1 MDAGLVRALGPQ
13 LDGALIDSHDSD
25 YAQARLVFNGMI
37 DRRPAA
43 IVRARS
49 MADVRRTVA
58 AAGEAGSLLA
68 VRCGGH
74 SFPGFSTCD
83 DGIVLDLSSLNRVA
97 VDAERRIAEVGGGA
111 LLGDVDR
118 GTARYGL
125 VAPAGV
131 VSHTGAGGLTLG
143 GGMGWLSRRLGLTID
158 SLLSA
163 EVCLADGRV
172 AQVSEASEP
181 ELFWGIRGGG
191 GNFGVVTRF
200 VFRLH
205 ELGPVLVGCWVY
217 PLSQMRTVLE
227 RYSEVSA
234 RAPRQLSTALTATA
248 AGIRVTAF
256 WSGSEKGAQVAVAP
270 YGELGRTSS
279 GSVGGVTFLDLQSRS
294 DDHFCWGRRYYSKGG
309 FFDAIS
315 AAAVSRMTSS
325 IAQAP
330 TPDCEIYVLQLGG
343 AVADVADEATAYTGR
358 MAGYY
363 WIVEPVWDD
372 PADDARCLSWGRET
386 AAYLA
391 DLSMSGNYVNEQ
403 SDTGDDASLKA
414 YGEEKYARLAAL
426 KHRFDPN
433 NLFRLNQNLA
443 PIPPSRR
450 ADLVAESAMLQ
461 VRQQGLTNEAMAQS
475 VLPQRPVGVGAAART
490 RWPSRGTGHRRS
502 TWHGTRSLVGTR

>member
-1 MDAGLVRALGPQ
+1 MMGAELIRALGPA
-13 LDGALIDSHDSD
+13 LDGALIERHDSD
-25 YAQARLVFNGMI
+25 YARWRLVWNGMF
-37 DRRPAA
+37 DRRPAL

-49 MADVRRTVA
+49 VADVQRTIAV
-58 AAGEAGSLLA
+58 AGEARSLLA

-74 SFPGFSTCD
+74 SLPGFSTCD

-97 VDAERRIAEVGGGA
+97 VDAERQIAEVGGGA

-143 GGMGWLSRRLGLTID
+143 GGMGWLSRRLGLTVD

-172 AQVSEASEP
+172 AHVSEASEP

-205 ELGPVLVGCWVY
+205 ELGPVLVGCWMY
-217 PLSQMRTVLE
+217 PASQMRTVLE
-227 RYSEVSA
+227 RYAELSA
-234 RAPRQLSTALTATA
+234 LAPRQLSTAFTATA
-248 AGIRVTAF
+248 AAIRVTAF
-256 WSGSEKGAQVAVAP
+256 WSGSEKGAQAAVAP
-270 YGELGRTSS
+270 YGELGRPSS
-279 GSVGGVTFLDLQSRS
+279 GSLGGVTFLDLQSRS

-315 AAAVSRMTSS
+315 AEALSLMTGS

-330 TPDCEIYVLQLGG
+330 APDCEIYVLQLGG
-343 AVADVADEATAYTGR
+343 AVADVADRATAYTGR
-358 MAGYY
+358 LAGYY

-372 PADDARCLSWGRET
+372 PADDARCLSWGRQT
-386 AAYLA
+386 AAHLA
-391 DLSMSGNYVNEQ
+391 DLSMSGNYLNEQ

-426 KHRFDPN
+426 KYRSDPD

-443 PIPPSRR
+443 PIPHSP
-450 ADLVAESAMLQ
+450 
-461 VRQQGLTNEAMAQS
+461 
-475 VLPQRPVGVGAAART
+475 RPD
-490 RWPSRGTGHRRS
+490 
-502 TWHGTRSLVGTR
+502 